1 MMAIDTAI
9 DRETLETTNDVASTW
24 RQIASR
30 THAWATSSDVCL
42 RDAIVLLPFAALLP
56 HARAAFASGS
66 AWMPRIETPLTL
78 AGALGPPATA
88 GAGQLSFDPTADR
101 LTVAQLL
108 RAQAWGQAWARSDP
122 RAFEQAVAAVA
133 DTAQALARAAAL
145 HAPAE
150 RAERWAAW
158 RELLAP
164 FSGPGA
170 RQRALAQLALEWA
183 SQAPAPATDR
193 LHRLQPAAWIVVQ
206 AGGADP
212 FATSL
217 LENAAVPC
225 LSLDLDPTDTA
236 RFDPPGPPPAFALCD
251 DFEHE
256 AQCSAAQVLAHVRR
270 NEVPVALISQ
280 DRVLV
285 RRVRA
290 LLERQQVALHDE
302 TGWKLSTTRAA
313 AQLMSL
319 LKAARPNATTDAVLD
334 WLKSGTRWSMPNDGA
349 LAQFEADCRR
359 HQRVRVAGLL
369 PEALAEPARSLWADV
384 SSLLTALYTSG
395 SLPLAAWLQRIA
407 QALQAAGTWPALQ
420 ADDAGR
426 QVLAQLHVDH
436 AEGGSSAWAQRLG
449 ATMNHHEFIGWAD
462 SVLEQASFLP
472 TGDSSRPA
480 DVIITPLA
488 RAMLRPFGAVV
499 CPGADAR
506 RLGASAA
513 PHALLPEATLTEL
526 GLPDAAQ
533 RRADEASAFAQ
544 LLRLPRLTL
553 LRRRRDGDEPL
564 AESPLVERL
573 RLALARRGD
582 VLRDWADP
590 RIDAVV
596 AATPIAPS
604 AAIAPTLLPR
614 ELSASACE
622 ALRACPY
629 RFFTLNVLRAREA
642 DELDEEVEKRDY
654 GTWLHA
660 VLHAFHATRREDT
673 SAAEDIASLH
683 RLADEKRD
691 EHGLAAADFLPFAA
705 SFEAFVPRYVAWQ
718 RKRDAAG
725 ARWQQGEQRH
735 RMSLPQ
741 AEPFVLE
748 GIIDRVDRI
757 GRVGTGRAPGLQL
770 IDYKTGSASGLK
782 EKVRDPLEDTQL
794 AFYAALMR
802 SQGSD
807 ALRAAYLALDGREIE
822 EIEHKGVEESAEM
835 LLVGIAA
842 DLRGLQAGE
851 GMAPLG
857 EASACEFCA
866 ARGVCRRDHWTIPP
880 DTVSAAQ

>member
-1 MMAIDTAI
+1 MTAI
-9 DRETLETTNDVASTW
+9 DRAALETTDDVASTW
-24 RQIASR
+24 RELASR
-30 THAWATSSDVCL
+30 VLAWTASNEVPV
-42 RDAIVLLPFAALLP
+42 RDTVVLLPFAALLP
-56 HARAAFASGS
+56 LARTAFAAGS

-78 AGALGPPATA
+78 AAALGPPATA
-88 GAGQLSFDPTADR
+88 AAGQLSLDPTADR

-108 RAQAWGQAWARSDP
+108 RAQPWGQAWARSDP
-122 RAFEQAVAAVA
+122 RAFEQAVAAVV
-133 DTAQALARAAAL
+133 DTAHALARAAAL
-145 HAPAE
+145 HPPD
-150 RAERWAAW
+150 RRPERWAAW
-158 RELLAP
+158 RQLLGP
-164 FSGPGA
+164 LGGPGA

-183 SQAPAPATDR
+183 IQAPAPATDR
-193 LHRLQPAAWIVVQ
+193 VHALQPAAWVVVQ
-206 AGGADP
+206 AGGVDP
-212 FATSL
+212 FAARL
-217 LENAAVPC
+217 LEHAKTPRLC
-225 LSLDLDPTDTA
+225 LDLDPREAA
-236 RFDPPGPPPAFALCD
+236 RFVPPGPAPAFSLCD

-256 AQCSAAQVLAHVRR
+256 AQCSAAQVLEHLRCG
-270 NEVPVALISQ
+270 EVPVALISQ

-290 LLERQQVALHDE
+290 LLERQHVALHDE

-319 LKAARPNATTDAVLD
+319 LKAARPNATTDSVLD
-334 WLKSGTRWSMPNDGA
+334 WLKSGTRWSGPADGA

-359 HQRVRVAGLL
+359 HQRVRATDLL
-369 PEALAEPARSLWADV
+369 PETLAEPARSLWVDV
-384 SSLLTALYTSG
+384 SAAMVAFYSAG
-395 SLPLAAWLQRIA
+395 RLPLAAWLQRTV
-407 QALQAAGTWPALQ
+407 QALQAAGSWDALQ

-426 QVLAQLHVDH
+426 QVLSQLRLD
-436 AEGGSSAWAQRLG
+436 AADGGTGAWAQRLD
-449 ATMNHHEFIGWAD
+449 ATMTHHEFVAWVD

-472 TGDSSRPA
+472 AGDRSRPA

-488 RAMLRPFGAVV
+488 RAMLRPFAAVV

-506 RLGASAA
+506 RLGAGAP
-513 PHALLPEATLTEL
+513 PHALLSDAMLAEL

-533 RRADEASAFAQ
+533 RHADEALAFAQ
-544 LLRLPRLTL
+544 LLRLPKLTL

-564 AESPLVERL
+564 ADSPLVERL

-582 VLRDWADP
+582 ALREWSDP
-590 RIDAVV
+590 RVDSTF

-604 AAIAPTLLPR
+604 AGVAPALLPR

-629 RFFTLNVLRAREA
+629 RFFALNVLRAREA

-660 VLHAFHATRREDT
+660 VLHAFHTTRRDES
-673 SAAEDIASLH
+673 SAAEDVASLH
-683 RLADEKRD
+683 RLADEKRA
-691 EHGLAAADFLPFAA
+691 EHGLAAADFVPFAA

-718 RKRDAAG
+718 RSRDAAG

-748 GIIDRVDRI
+748 GIIDRVDQ
-757 GRVGTGRAPGLQL
+757 VGAARSAQLQL

-802 SQGSD
+802 AQRSEP
-807 ALRAAYLALDGREIE
+807 LRASYLALDGREIE
-822 EIEHKGVEESAEM
+822 EIEHKGVEGSAAF
-835 LLVGIAA
+835 LLDGLAGE
-842 DLRGLQAGE
+842 LRRLQAGE

-857 EASACEFCA
+857 EASACDFCA
-866 ARGVCRRDHWTIPP
+866 ARGVCRRDQWTTPP
-880 DTVSAAQ
+880 DTVGVDGNAAG

>member
-1 MMAIDTAI
+1 MTAI
-9 DRETLETTNDVASTW
+9 DRATLETTDDVASTW
-24 RQIASR
+24 RRIASN
-30 THAWATSSDVCL
+30 TLAWTASNRVSV
-42 RDAIVLLPFAALLP
+42 RDTIVLLPFAALLP
-56 HARAAFASGS
+56 HARAAFAAGS
-66 AWMPRIETPLTL
+66 VWMPRIETPLTL
-78 AGALGPPATA
+78 AAALGPPITA
-88 GAGQLSFDPTADR
+88 GVGQLSFDPTADR

-122 RAFEQAVAAVA
+122 RAFEQAVAAVV

-145 HAPAE
+145 HPPGQ

-158 RELLAP
+158 RQLLSP

-193 LHRLQPAAWIVVQ
+193 LYALQPAAWVVVQ
-206 AGGADP
+206 AGGTDP
-212 FATSL
+212 FAASL
-217 LENAAVPC
+217 LGESAVPRLC
-225 LSLDLDPTDTA
+225 LDLDPGDAA
-236 RFDPPGPPPAFALCD
+236 RFDAPGPPPAFALCD

-270 NEVPVALISQ
+270 ADVPVALISQ

-319 LKAARPNATTDAVLD
+319 LKAARPSATTDAVLD
-334 WLKSGTRWSMPNDGA
+334 WLKSGTRWSAPNDGA

-359 HQRVRVAGLL
+359 HQRVRVTDLA
-369 PEALAEPARSLWADV
+369 PEALGEPARSLWLEV
-384 SSLLTALYTSG
+384 SGLLEALYTASR
-395 SLPLAAWLQRIA
+395 LPLAEWLQRTS
-407 QALQAAGTWPALQ
+407 QALQSGGMWLALQ

-426 QVLAQLHVDH
+426 QVLAQLHLEAD
-436 AEGGSSAWAQRLG
+436 GGSNPWAQRLG
-449 ATMNHHEFIGWAD
+449 ATMNHHEFIGWVD

-472 TGDSSRPA
+472 SGDRSRPA

-506 RLGASAA
+506 RLGAGPA
-513 PHALLPEATLTEL
+513 PHALLAEATLAEL

-533 RRADEASAFAQ
+533 RRGDEARAFAQ
-544 LLRLPRLTL
+544 LLRLPNLTL

-564 AESPLVERL
+564 ADSPLVERL
-573 RLALARRGD
+573 QLALARRGEA
-582 VLRDWADP
+582 LREWSDP
-590 RIDAVV
+590 RVDSVV

-604 AAIAPTLLPR
+604 AGIAPALLPR

-629 RFFTLNVLRAREA
+629 RFFALNVLRAREA

-660 VLHAFHATRREDT
+660 VLHAFHTTRRDDS

-683 RLADEKRD
+683 RLADEKRA
-691 EHGLAAADFLPFAA
+691 EHGLAAADFVPFGA
-705 SFEAFVPRYVAWQ
+705 SFEAFVPRYVTWQ
-718 RKRDAAG
+718 RKRDAVG
-725 ARWQQGEQRH
+725 ARWQQGEQRQ

-757 GRVGTGRAPGLQL
+757 GRVDDGRAAGLQL
-770 IDYKTGSASGLK
+770 IDYKTGSASSLK
-782 EKVRDPLEDTQL
+782 EKVREPLEDTQL

-802 SQGSD
+802 SQGS
-807 ALRAAYLALDGREIE
+807 APLRASYLALDGREIE
-822 EIEHKGVEESAEM
+822 EIEHKGVEESAA
-835 LLVGIAA
+835 LLLDGLAA
-842 DLRGLQAGE
+842 DLRRLQAGE

-880 DTVSAAQ
+880 DTVDVDRNVAE

>member
-1 MMAIDTAI
+1 MTAI
-9 DRETLETTNDVASTW
+9 DCATLETTNNVASTW
-24 RQIASR
+24 RQIASSI
-30 THAWATSSDVCL
+30 HAWAAPNGVCV
-42 RDAIVLLPFAALLP
+42 RDTIVLLPFAALLP
-56 HARAAFASGS
+56 HARAAFAAGS

-78 AGALGPPATA
+78 AGALGPPTTA
-88 GAGQLSFDPTADR
+88 SAGQLSFDPTADR

-108 RAQAWGQAWARSDP
+108 RAQPWGQAWARSDP
-122 RAFEQAVAAVA
+122 RAFEQAVAAVV

-145 HAPAE
+145 VAPGQ
-150 RAERWAAW
+150 RAERWDAW
-158 RELLAP
+158 RQLLNP

-183 SQAPAPATDR
+183 SQAPPPATDR
-193 LHRLQPAAWIVVQ
+193 LYALRPAAWVVVQ
-206 AGGADP
+206 AGGVDP
-212 FATSL
+212 FAASL
-217 LENAAVPC
+217 LERSAVPC
-225 LSLDLDPTDTA
+225 LCLDLDPGDAA
-236 RFDPPGPPPAFALCD
+236 RFDAPGPVPAFALCD

-256 AQCSAAQVLAHVRR
+256 AQCSAAQVLDHVRR
-270 NEVPVALISQ
+270 AEVPVALISQ

-319 LKAARPNATTDAVLD
+319 LKAARPGATTDAVLD
-334 WLKSGTRWSMPNDGA
+334 WLKSGTRWSAPNDGA

-359 HQRVRVAGLL
+359 HQRARVTNLA
-369 PEALAEPARSLWADV
+369 PEALAEPARSLWVDV
-384 SSLLTALYTSG
+384 SGLLAALHTASRR
-395 SLPLAAWLQRIA
+395 PLAEWLQHTSE
-407 QALQAAGTWPALQ
+407 ALQSAGMWPALQ

-426 QVLAQLHVDH
+426 QVLAQLHLEAADS
-436 AEGGSSAWAQRLG
+436 GPSPWAQRLG

-472 TGDSSRPA
+472 TSDRSRTA

-488 RAMLRPFGAVV
+488 RAMLRPFAAVV

-506 RLGASAA
+506 WLGAGAA
-513 PHALLPEATLTEL
+513 PHALLPEATLAEL

-533 RRADEASAFAQ
+533 RRADEARAFAQ
-544 LLRLPRLTL
+544 LLRLPKLTL

-564 AESPLVERL
+564 ADSPLVERL

-582 VLRDWADP
+582 ALREWSDP
-590 RIDAVV
+590 RIDSVV

-604 AAIAPTLLPR
+604 AGSAPALLPR

-629 RFFTLNVLRAREA
+629 RFFALNVLRAREA

-660 VLHAFHATRREDT
+660 VLHAFHATRRDES
-673 SAAEDIASLH
+673 SAAEDSASLH
-683 RLADEKRD
+683 RLADEKRA
-691 EHGLAAADFLPFAA
+691 EHGLAAADFVPFGA

-718 RKRDAAG
+718 RTRDAAG

-735 RMSLPQ
+735 RMNLPQ

-748 GIIDRVDRI
+748 GIIDRVDRM
-757 GRVGTGRAPGLQL
+757 GDTRAPRLQL
-770 IDYKTGSASGLK
+770 IDYKSGSAASLK
-782 EKVRDPLEDTQL
+782 EKVREPLEDTQL

-802 SQGSD
+802 SEGD
-807 ALRAAYLALDGREIE
+807 EPLRATYLALDGREIE
-822 EIEHKGVEESAEM
+822 EIEHKGVEVSAE
-835 LLVGIAA
+835 LLLDGLAA
-842 DLRGLQAGE
+842 DLRRLQAGA

-857 EASACEFCA
+857 EASACEFCP

-880 DTVSAAQ
+880 DTVDVDRNAAG

>member
-1 MMAIDTAI
+1 MTAI
-9 DRETLETTNDVASTW
+9 DRAALETTNDVASTW
-24 RQIASR
+24 RQVAS
-30 THAWATSSDVCL
+30 HVLAWAGSNEVSP
-42 RDAIVLLPFAALLP
+42 RDTIVLLPFAALLP
-56 HARAAFASGS
+56 HARAAFATGS

-78 AGALGPPATA
+78 AGALGPPVTA
-88 GAGQLSFDPTADR
+88 GAGQLSLDPTADR

-108 RAQAWGQAWARSDP
+108 RAQPWGQAWSRSDP
-122 RAFEQAVAAVA
+122 RAFEQAVAAVV
-133 DTAQALARAAAL
+133 DTAHALARAAAL
-145 HAPAE
+145 HPPDR
-150 RAERWAAW
+150 RAERWTEW

-193 LHRLQPAAWIVVQ
+193 LHALRPAAWVVVQ

-212 FATSL
+212 FSASL
-217 LENAAVPC
+217 LEHSAAPRLC
-225 LSLDLDPTDTA
+225 LDLDPRAAA

-256 AQCSAAQVLAHVRR
+256 AQCSAAQVLAHVCRG
-270 NEVPVALISQ
+270 EVPVALISQ

-290 LLERQQVALHDE
+290 LLERQHIALYDE

-319 LKAARPNATTDAVLD
+319 LKAARPNGTTDSVLD
-334 WLKSGTRWSMPNDGA
+334 WLKSGTRWSAPDDGA

-359 HQRVRVAGLL
+359 HQRVRVTDLL

-384 SSLLTALYTSG
+384 SAALAAFYSAG
-395 SLPLAAWLQRIA
+395 RLPLAAWLQRTV
-407 QALQAAGTWPALQ
+407 QALQAAGSWPALQ

-426 QVLAQLHVDH
+426 QVLSQLHLESAD
-436 AEGGSSAWAQRLG
+436 ATPSAWAQRLD
-449 ATMNHHEFIGWAD
+449 ATMTLHEFVGWVD

-472 TGDSSRPA
+472 AGDRSRPA

-488 RAMLRPFGAVV
+488 RAMLRPFAAVV

-506 RLGASAA
+506 RLGAAAA
-513 PHALLPEATLTEL
+513 PHALLPEATLAEL

-533 RRADEASAFAQ
+533 RHADEALAFAQ
-544 LLRLPRLTL
+544 LLRLPNLTL

-564 AESPLVERL
+564 ADSPLVERL
-573 RLALARRGD
+573 RLALARRGEA
-582 VLRDWADP
+582 LRDWEDP
-590 RIDAVV
+590 RIDSVT

-604 AAIAPTLLPR
+604 AGVAPALLPR

-629 RFFTLNVLRAREA
+629 RFFALNVLRAREA

-660 VLHAFHATRREDT
+660 VLHAFHTSRRDET

-683 RLADEKRD
+683 RLADEKRA
-691 EHGLAAADFLPFAA
+691 EHGLAAADFVPFGA

-718 RKRDAAG
+718 RARDAAG
-725 ARWQQGEQRH
+725 ARWQQGEQRE
-735 RMSLPQ
+735 RMNLPQ
-741 AEPFVLE
+741 AEAFVLE
-748 GIIDRVDRI
+748 GIIDRVDQ
-757 GRVGTGRAPGLQL
+757 VGAARSPQLQL

-802 SQGSD
+802 AQRSEP
-807 ALRAAYLALDGREIE
+807 LRASYLALDGRQIE
-822 EIEHKGVEESAEM
+822 EIEHKGVEASAA
-835 LLVGIAA
+835 LLLDGLAA
-842 DLRGLQAGE
+842 DLRRLQAGE

-857 EASACEFCA
+857 EASACDFCA
-866 ARGVCRRDHWTIPP
+866 ARGVCRRDHWTTPP
-880 DTVSAAQ
+880 DTVEVDGSAAE

>member
-1 MMAIDTAI
+1 MTAI
-9 DRETLETTNDVASTW
+9 DRATLETTDDVANTW
-24 RQIASR
+24 RRIASN
-30 THAWATSSDVCL
+30 TLAWAASKGVPV
-42 RDAIVLLPFAALLP
+42 RDTIVLLPFAALLP
-56 HARAAFASGS
+56 HARAAFAAGS
-66 AWMPRIETPLTL
+66 VWMPRIETPLTL
-78 AGALGPPATA
+78 AAALGPPVMAS
-88 GAGQLSFDPTADR
+88 AGQLSFDPTADR

-108 RAQAWGQAWARSDP
+108 RAQPWGQAWGRSDP
-122 RAFEQAVAAVA
+122 RAFEQAVAAVV

-145 HAPAE
+145 HAPGQ

-158 RELLAP
+158 RQLLNP
-164 FSGPGA
+164 FTGPGA

-183 SQAPAPATDR
+183 SQAPAAATDR
-193 LHRLQPAAWIVVQ
+193 LYALQPAAWVVVQ

-212 FATSL
+212 FAASL
-217 LENAAVPC
+217 LGQAAVPRLC
-225 LSLDLDPTDTA
+225 LDLDPGDAT
-236 RFDPPGPPPAFALCD
+236 RFDAPGPAPAFALCD

-270 NEVPVALISQ
+270 AEVPVALISQ

-334 WLKSGTRWSMPNDGA
+334 WLKSGTRWSAPNDGA

-359 HQRVRVAGLL
+359 HQRVRVTDLA
-369 PEALAEPARSLWADV
+369 PEALAEPARSLWLDV
-384 SSLLTALYTSG
+384 SGLLAALHTAG
-395 SLPLAAWLQRIA
+395 RLPLAEWLQRTS
-407 QALQAAGTWPALQ
+407 QALQSAGMWPVLQ

-426 QVLAQLHVDH
+426 QVLAQLHLE
-436 AEGGSSAWAQRLG
+436 AGGGSNPWAQRLG
-449 ATMNHHEFIGWAD
+449 ATMNHHEFIGWVD

-472 TGDSSRPA
+472 TSDRSRPA
-480 DVIITPLA
+480 VIITPLA

-506 RLGASAA
+506 RLGAGPA
-513 PHALLPEATLTEL
+513 PHALLAEATLAEL

-533 RRADEASAFAQ
+533 RRADEARAFAQ
-544 LLRLPRLTL
+544 LLRLPELTL

-564 AESPLVERL
+564 ADSPLVERL
-573 RLALARRGD
+573 RLALARRGAA
-582 VLRDWADP
+582 LREWSDP
-590 RIDAVV
+590 RIESVV

-604 AAIAPTLLPR
+604 AGIAPALLPR

-629 RFFTLNVLRAREA
+629 RFFALNVLRAREA

-660 VLHAFHATRREDT
+660 VLHAFHTTRRDDS

-683 RLADEKRD
+683 RLADEKRA
-691 EHGLAAADFLPFAA
+691 EHGLAAADFVPFGA

-718 RKRDAAG
+718 CARDAAG
-725 ARWQQGEQRH
+725 ARWQQGEQRQ

-757 GRVGTGRAPGLQL
+757 GRLDDGRAPSLQL
-770 IDYKTGSASGLK
+770 IDYKTGSASSLK
-782 EKVRDPLEDTQL
+782 EKVREPLEDTQL
-794 AFYAALMR
+794 AFYVALMR
-802 SQGSD
+802 SQGND
-807 ALRAAYLALDGREIE
+807 PLRASYLALDGREIE
-822 EIEHKGVEESAEM
+822 EIEHKGVEASAE
-835 LLVGIAA
+835 LLLDGLAA
-842 DLRGLQAGE
+842 DLRRLQAGE

-880 DTVSAAQ
+880 DTVDVERNAAE

>member
-1 MMAIDTAI
+1 MTAI
-9 DRETLETTNDVASTW
+9 DRATLETTDDVANTW
-24 RQIASR
+24 RQIALSSL
-30 THAWATSSDVCL
+30 AWAASKGVCV
-42 RDAIVLLPFAALLP
+42 RDTIVLLPFAALLP
-56 HARAAFASGS
+56 QARATFAAAST
-66 AWMPRIETPLTL
+66 WMPRIETPLTL
-78 AGALGPPATA
+78 ASALGPPTTA
-88 GAGQLSFDPTADR
+88 GAGQLSFDPIADR
-101 LTVAQLL
+101 LTVGQLL
-108 RAQAWGQAWARSDP
+108 RAQAWGQGWARSDP
-122 RAFEQAVAAVA
+122 RAFEQAVAAVV
-133 DTAQALARAAAL
+133 DTAQALARAVAL
-145 HAPAE
+145 QVPE
-150 RAERWAAW
+150 RRAERWAAW
-158 RELLAP
+158 RELLGG

-193 LHRLQPAAWIVVQ
+193 LYALQPAAWVVVQ

-212 FATSL
+212 FAAAL
-217 LENAAVPC
+217 LERSTVPC
-225 LSLDLDPTDTA
+225 LSLDLDPGDAA
-236 RFDPPGPPPAFALCD
+236 RFVPPGPTPALALCD

-256 AQCSAAQVLAHVRR
+256 AQCSAAQVLAHLRR
-270 NEVPVALISQ
+270 AEVPVALISQ

-290 LLERQQVALHDE
+290 LLERQHVALHDE

-334 WLKSGTRWSMPNDGA
+334 WLKSGTRWSEPNDGA

-359 HQRVRVAGLL
+359 HQRARVTNLL

-384 SSLLTALYTSG
+384 SSMLAALHTANR
-395 SLPLAAWLQRIA
+395 LPLAAWLQRTA
-407 QALQAAGTWPALQ
+407 QALQAAGMWPALQ

-426 QVLAQLHVDH
+426 QVLAQLHLEAAD
-436 AEGGSSAWAQRLG
+436 GGSSAWAQRLG
-449 ATMNHHEFIGWAD
+449 VAMNHHEFVGWVD

-472 TGDSSRPA
+472 SGDRSRPA

-506 RLGASAA
+506 RLGAGAA
-513 PHALLPEATLTEL
+513 PHPLLPESMLAEL

-533 RRADEASAFAQ
+533 RHVDEARAFAQ
-544 LLRLPRLTL
+544 LLRLPKLTL

-564 AESPLVERL
+564 SDSPLVERL
-573 RLALARRGD
+573 RLALARCGGA
-582 VLRDWADP
+582 LREWSDP
-590 RIDAVV
+590 RIDSVI
-596 AATPIAPS
+596 AATPIGPS
-604 AAIAPTLLPR
+604 AGVAPAFLPR

-629 RFFTLNVLRAREA
+629 RFFALNVLRAREA

-660 VLHAFHATRREDT
+660 VLHAFHTSRRDDS

-691 EHGLAAADFLPFAA
+691 EHGLAEADFLPFGA

-718 RKRDAAG
+718 RARDAAG
-725 ARWQQGEQRH
+725 ARWEQGEQRH

-741 AEPFVLE
+741 AEPFVLD
-748 GIIDRVDRI
+748 GIIDRVDRTGD
-757 GRVGTGRAPGLQL
+757 GRVPRLQL

-782 EKVRDPLEDTQL
+782 DKVRDPLEDTQL

-802 SQGSD
+802 SQRSEP
-807 ALRAAYLALDGREIE
+807 LRAAYLALDGREIE
-822 EIEHKGVEESAEM
+822 EIEHKGVESSAE
-835 LLVGIAA
+835 LLLDGLAA
-842 DLRGLQAGE
+842 ELRRLQAGE

-857 EASACEFCA
+857 EASACDFCA
-866 ARGVCRRDHWTIPP
+866 ARGVCRRDHWTIPA
-880 DTVSAAQ
+880 DTVDVDRNATE

>member
-1 MMAIDTAI
+1 MTAI
-9 DRETLETTNDVASTW
+9 DRAALETTNDVATTW
-24 RQIASR
+24 RELASR
-30 THAWATSSDVCL
+30 VLAWAVSNEVPV
-42 RDAIVLLPFAALLP
+42 RDMVVLLPFAALLP
-56 HARAAFASGS
+56 LARAAFAAGS

-78 AGALGPPATA
+78 AAALGPAPTA
-88 GAGQLSFDPTADR
+88 GAGQLSLDPTADR
-101 LTVAQLL
+101 LTVGQLL
-108 RAQAWGQAWARSDP
+108 RAQPWGQAWARTDP
-122 RAFEQAVAAVA
+122 RAFEQAVAAVV
-133 DTAQALARAAAL
+133 DTAHALARAATL
-145 HAPAE
+145 HPPD
-150 RAERWAAW
+150 RRPERWAAW
-158 RELLAP
+158 RQLLGP
-164 FSGPGA
+164 LGGPGA

-183 SQAPAPATDR
+183 SQAPVPATDR
-193 LHRLQPAAWIVVQ
+193 VHALQPGAWVVVQ

-212 FATSL
+212 FAASL
-217 LENAAVPC
+217 LEHAKTPC
-225 LSLDLDPTDTA
+225 LRLDLDPRAAA
-236 RFDPPGPPPAFALCD
+236 RFVPPGPAPAFSLCD

-256 AQCSAAQVLAHVRR
+256 AQCSAAQVLEHLRCG
-270 NEVPVALISQ
+270 EVPVALISQ

-290 LLERQQVALHDE
+290 LLERQHVALHDE

-319 LKAARPNATTDAVLD
+319 LKAARPNATTDSVLD
-334 WLKSGTRWSMPNDGA
+334 WLKSGTRWSGSTDGV

-359 HQRVRVAGLL
+359 HQRVRVTDLL

-384 SSLLTALYTSG
+384 SAAMAAFYSAG
-395 SLPLAAWLQRIA
+395 RLPLAAWLQRTV
-407 QALQAAGTWPALQ
+407 QALQAAGSWTALQ

-426 QVLAQLHVDH
+426 QVLSQLRLD
-436 AEGGSSAWAQRLG
+436 AANGTGGTGAWAQRLD
-449 ATMNHHEFIGWAD
+449 ATMTLHEFVAWAD

-472 TGDSSRPA
+472 AGDRSRPA

-488 RAMLRPFGAVV
+488 RAMLRPFAAVV
-499 CPGADAR
+499 CPGADGR
-506 RLGASAA
+506 RLGASAP
-513 PHALLPEATLTEL
+513 PHALLSDAMLAEL

-533 RRADEASAFAQ
+533 RHADEALAFAQ
-544 LLRLPRLTL
+544 LLRLPKLTL

-564 AESPLVERL
+564 ADSPLVERL

-582 VLRDWADP
+582 ALREWSDP
-590 RIDAVV
+590 RVDSTF

-604 AAIAPTLLPR
+604 AGVAPALLPR

-629 RFFTLNVLRAREA
+629 RFFALNVLRAREA

-660 VLHAFHATRREDT
+660 VLHAFHTTRRDES
-673 SAAEDIASLH
+673 SAAEDVASLH
-683 RLADEKRD
+683 RLADEKRA
-691 EHGLAAADFLPFAA
+691 EHGLAAADFVPFAA
-705 SFEAFVPRYVAWQ
+705 SFEAFVPRYVTWQ
-718 RKRDAAG
+718 RARDAAG

-735 RMSLPQ
+735 RMSLPR

-748 GIIDRVDRI
+748 GIIDRVDQ
-757 GRVGTGRAPGLQL
+757 VGAAGSLQLQL

-802 SQGSD
+802 AQRSEP
-807 ALRAAYLALDGREIE
+807 LRASYLALDGREIE
-822 EIEHKGVEESAEM
+822 EIEHKGVEASTA
-835 LLVGIAA
+835 LLLDGLAGE
-842 DLRGLQAGE
+842 LRRLQAGE

-866 ARGVCRRDHWTIPP
+866 ARGVCRRDQWTTPP
-880 DTVSAAQ
+880 DTVGVNGNAAA

>member
-1 MMAIDTAI
+1 MMAID
-9 DRETLETTNDVASTW
+9 RKTLETTNDVASNW
-24 RQIASR
+24 RQIASS
-30 THAWATSSDVCL
+30 TLSWAALNEVSV
-42 RDAIVLLPFAALLP
+42 RDTIVLLPFAALLP
-56 HARAAFASGS
+56 HARAAFAAGS

-78 AGALGPPATA
+78 AGALGPPTTA

-101 LTVAQLL
+101 LVVAQLL
-108 RAQAWGQAWARSDP
+108 RAQPWGQAWARSDP
-122 RAFEQAVAAVA
+122 RAFEQAVAAVV

-145 HAPAE
+145 HAPDQ
-150 RAERWAAW
+150 RTERWAAW
-158 RELLAP
+158 RQLLGP

-183 SQAPAPATDR
+183 SQAPTPATDR
-193 LHRLQPAAWIVVQ
+193 LYALRPAAWIVVQ

-212 FATSL
+212 FATGL
-217 LENAAVPC
+217 LERSAVPRLC
-225 LSLDLDPTDTA
+225 VDLDPSDAA
-236 RFDPPGPPPAFALCD
+236 RFDARGPAPAFALCD

-256 AQCSAAQVLAHVRR
+256 AQCSAAQVLDHVCRA
-270 NEVPVALISQ
+270 EVPVALISQ

-334 WLKSGTRWSMPNDGA
+334 WLKSGTRWSTPNDGA

-359 HQRVRVAGLL
+359 HQRVRVANLA
-369 PEALAEPARSLWADV
+369 PEALAEPARSLWVDV
-384 SSLLTALYTSG
+384 SGMLAAFYAASR
-395 SLPLAAWLQRIA
+395 LPLAAWLQRAA
-407 QALQAAGTWPALQ
+407 QALQAAGMWPGLQ
-420 ADDAGR
+420 DDDAGR
-426 QVLAQLHVDH
+426 QVLAQLHLD
-436 AEGGSSAWAQRLG
+436 AAGSGPSPWAQRLD
-449 ATMNHHEFIGWAD
+449 ATMNHHEFLGWVD

-472 TGDSSRPA
+472 SSDRTRPA

-506 RLGASAA
+506 RLGAGAA
-513 PHALLPEATLTEL
+513 PHALLPEAMLAEL

-533 RRADEASAFAQ
+533 RHAEEARAFAQ
-544 LLRLPRLTL
+544 LLRLPKLTL

-564 AESPLVERL
+564 ADSPLVERL

-582 VLRDWADP
+582 TLRAWADP
-590 RIDAVV
+590 RIDSVI

-604 AAIAPTLLPR
+604 AGVAPALLPR

-629 RFFTLNVLRAREA
+629 RFFALNVLRAREA

-660 VLHAFHATRREDT
+660 VLHAFHASRRDDS

-683 RLADEKRD
+683 RLADEKRA
-691 EHGLAAADFLPFAA
+691 EHGLAAADFLPFGA

-718 RKRDAAG
+718 RARDAAG

-757 GRVGTGRAPGLQL
+757 DDGRSSSLQL
-770 IDYKTGSASGLK
+770 IDYKTGSATGLK
-782 EKVRDPLEDTQL
+782 EKVREPLEDTQL

-802 SQGSD
+802 SQRSEP
-807 ALRAAYLALDGREIE
+807 LRATYLALDGREIE
-822 EIEHKGVEESAEM
+822 EVEHKGVEASAER
-835 LLVGIAA
+835 LLDGLAA
-842 DLRGLQAGE
+842 ELRRLQAGE

-857 EASACEFCA
+857 EASACDFCA
-866 ARGVCRRDHWTIPP
+866 ARGVCRRDHWTNPP
-880 DTVSAAQ
+880 DTVDVDRNATE

>member
-1 MMAIDTAI
+1 MTAI

-24 RQIASR
+24 RQIASN
-30 THAWATSSDVCL
+30 TTAWAASNEVSV
-42 RDAIVLLPFAALLP
+42 RDTIVLLPFAGLLP
-56 HARAAFASGS
+56 HARAAFATGS

-78 AGALGPPATA
+78 AAALGPSSTA

-108 RAQAWGQAWARSDP
+108 RAHAWGQAWARSDP
-122 RAFEQAVAAVA
+122 RAFEQAVAAVV

-145 HAPAE
+145 CAPDR
-150 RAERWAAW
+150 RAERWPAW
-158 RELLAP
+158 RELLSP

-183 SQAPAPATDR
+183 SQAPVPATDR
-193 LHRLQPAAWIVVQ
+193 LHTLQPAAWVVVQ

-212 FATSL
+212 FAARL
-217 LENAAVPC
+217 LERSAVPC
-225 LSLDLDPTDTA
+225 LCLDLDPREAA

-256 AQCSAAQVLAHVRR
+256 AQCSAAQVLDHVRR
-270 NEVPVALISQ
+270 AEVPVALISQ

-334 WLKSGTRWSMPNDGA
+334 WLKSGTRWSAPNDAA

-359 HQRVRVAGLL
+359 HQRVRVANLAA
-369 PEALAEPARSLWADV
+369 EALAEPARSLWANV
-384 SSLLTALYTSG
+384 SGLLAALYSA
-395 SLPLAAWLQRIA
+395 SRLPLAAWLERTS
-407 QALQAAGTWPALQ
+407 QALHAAGMWPALQ

-426 QVLAQLHVDH
+426 QVLAQLHLEAAVD
-436 AEGGSSAWAQRLG
+436 GGPSAWAQRLDV
-449 ATMNHHEFIGWAD
+449 AMNHHEFVGWVD

-472 TGDSSRPA
+472 SGDRSRPA

-506 RLGASAA
+506 RLGAGAA
-513 PHALLPEATLTEL
+513 PHALLPEATLAEL

-533 RRADEASAFAQ
+533 RRADEARAFAQ
-544 LLRLPRLTL
+544 LLRLPKLTL

-564 AESPLVERL
+564 ADSPLVERL
-573 RLALARRGD
+573 RLALARRGAA
-582 VLRDWADP
+582 LREWSDP
-590 RIDAVV
+590 RIDSTI

-604 AAIAPTLLPR
+604 AGAAPALLPR

-629 RFFTLNVLRAREA
+629 RFFALNVLRAREA

-660 VLHAFHATRREDT
+660 VLHAFHSTRRDDS

-683 RLADEKRD
+683 RLADEKRA
-691 EHGLAAADFLPFAA
+691 EHGLAAADFVPFGA
-705 SFEAFVPRYVAWQ
+705 SFEAYVPRYVAWQ
-718 RKRDAAG
+718 RARDAAG

-735 RMSLPQ
+735 RMGLPR

-757 GRVGTGRAPGLQL
+757 GDTKAPRLQL
-770 IDYKTGSASGLK
+770 IDYKTGSASSLK
-782 EKVRDPLEDTQL
+782 EKVREPLEDTQL

-802 SQGSD
+802 SQGNEP
-807 ALRAAYLALDGREIE
+807 LRASYLALDGRQIE
-822 EIEHKGVEESAEM
+822 EIEHKGVEASAE
-835 LLVGIAA
+835 LLLDGLAA
-842 DLRGLQAGE
+842 DLRRLQAGE

-857 EASACEFCA
+857 EASACEFCV

-880 DTVSAAQ
+880 DTVSVDRNAAE

>member
-1 MMAIDTAI
+1 MTAI
-9 DRETLETTNDVASTW
+9 DRATLETTDDVASSW
-24 RQIASR
+24 RQIASG
-30 THAWATSSDVCL
+30 TLAWAASNGVSL
-42 RDAIVLLPFAALLP
+42 RDTIVLLPFAALLP
-56 HARAAFASGS
+56 HARAAFAAESV
-66 AWMPRIETPLTL
+66 WMPRIETPLTL
-78 AGALGPPATA
+78 AGALGPPTTA

-122 RAFEQAVAAVA
+122 RAFEQAVAAVV
-133 DTAQALARAAAL
+133 DTAHELARAAAL
-145 HAPAE
+145 HAPE
-150 RAERWAAW
+150 QRTERWAAW
-158 RELLAP
+158 RQLLSP
-164 FSGPGA
+164 LRGPGA

-193 LHRLQPAAWIVVQ
+193 LYALQPAAWVAVQ

-217 LENAAVPC
+217 FASSAAPC
-225 LSLDLDPTDTA
+225 LCLDLDPSDA
-236 RFDPPGPPPAFALCD
+236 VRFCPPGPAPAFALCD

-256 AQCSAAQVLAHVRR
+256 AQCSAAQVLAHVRQH
-270 NEVPVALISQ
+270 EVPVALISQ

-290 LLERQQVALHDE
+290 LLERQRITLHDE

-319 LKAARPNATTDAVLD
+319 LKAARPNATTDSVLD
-334 WLKSGTRWSMPNDGA
+334 WLKSGTRWSAPSDGA

-359 HQRVRVAGLL
+359 HQRARVTDLV
-369 PEALAEPARSLWADV
+369 PEALAEPASGLWADV
-384 SSLLTALYTSG
+384 SAMLAVFYASSR
-395 SLPLAAWLQRIA
+395 LPLTAWLQRTA
-407 QALQAAGTWPALQ
+407 HALLAAGMWHALQ

-426 QVLAQLHVDH
+426 QVLSQLHLEAD
-436 AEGGSSAWAQRLG
+436 GGASPWAQRLDT
-449 ATMNHHEFIGWAD
+449 TMNHHEFVGWVD
-462 SVLEQASFLP
+462 SVLEQASFVP
-472 TGDSSRPA
+472 TGDRTRPA
-480 DVIITPLA
+480 EVIITPLA

-506 RLGASAA
+506 RLGAGAA
-513 PHALLPEATLTEL
+513 PHALLPESMLAEL

-533 RRADEASAFAQ
+533 RQADEARAFAQ

-553 LRRRRDGDEPL
+553 LRRRRDADEPL
-564 AESPLVERL
+564 GDSPLVERM

-582 VLRDWADP
+582 TLREWTDSRIESVL
-590 RIDAVV
+590 

-604 AAIAPTLLPR
+604 AGVAPALLPR

-629 RFFTLNVLRAREA
+629 RFFALNVLRAREA

-660 VLHAFHATRREDT
+660 VLHAFHAARRDDS
-673 SAAEDIASLH
+673 SAAEDVASLH
-683 RLADEKRD
+683 RLADEKRA
-691 EHGLAAADFLPFAA
+691 EHGLAAADFVPFGA

-718 RKRDAAG
+718 RARDAAG

-735 RMSLPQ
+735 RMNLPH

-748 GIIDRVDRI
+748 GIIDRVDQI
-757 GRVGTGRAPGLQL
+757 GGVGDGRVPCLQL
-770 IDYKTGSASGLK
+770 VDYKTGSASGLK
-782 EKVRDPLEDTQL
+782 EKVREPLEDTQL

-802 SQGSD
+802 SQRSEP
-807 ALRAAYLALDGREIE
+807 LRAAYLALDGREIE
-822 EIEHKGVEESAEM
+822 EIEHKGVEASAE
-835 LLVGIAA
+835 LLLDGLAA
-842 DLRGLQAGE
+842 ELLRLQAGE

-857 EASACEFCA
+857 EASACDFCA
-866 ARGVCRRDHWTIPP
+866 ARGVCRRDHWSIPA
-880 DTVSAAQ
+880 DTVDVDRNAVG